1 MNLID
6 IFLFYIFINF
16 VTAQNIPPPTNPNP
30 PIPPTNPNPPPPT
43 NPNPPP
49 PTNPNPPVAPPTNPN
64 PPIVPLPPPEPVP
77 VPPPPEP
84 VPVPPPL
91 ASVPQVPPPPPT
103 QPRQQTPNVTTVF
116 PPPTEPSSS
125 EKSPEWLT
133 GVIVMSIIVGISVVL
148 YITIIAALRCKNKRR
163 QRNNNIR
170 IDDLFMANGV
180 PGAHRMQNNNY
191 RYNRYPQF

>member
-30 PIPPTNPNPPPPT
+30 PIPPT

-103 QPRQQTPNVTTVF
+103 QPRQQTPNVTTVSPP